1 MRTQF
6 EEEKNLRIVIKIN
19 EILRISQSLKIENK
33 NEK

>member
-19 EILRISQSLKIENK
+19 EILRITQSLKIENK